1 MTHLY
6 TDLFIAK
13 FSFWPYLSASQ
24 KMELSDQTQLRQF
37 KKGEILYESKETCLG
52 VVLIKTGQ
60 LRAYILSE
68 DGREVTLY
76 RLFPGD
82 VGILTASCVLQA
94 VSYHVF
100 VEADADTQV
109 LLTASEIFGKL
120 VENNIYVRCFAYEM
134 ASARLSEML
143 WALQQI
149 LFLSADK
156 RLALFLLEESKKKAS
171 DRLLL
176 TQEQIASYMGSARE
190 VVSRLLKYFAAE
202 KIVRSERGS
211 VTILDRKKLEQLVG

>member
-24 KMELSDQTQLRQF
+24 KMDLSDQTQLRQY

-52 VVLIKTGQ
+52 VALIKTGQ

-94 VSYHVF
+94 VS
-100 VEADADTQV
+100 
-109 LLTASEIFGKL
+109 
-120 VENNIYVRCFAYEM
+120 
-134 ASARLSEML
+134 
-143 WALQQI
+143 
-149 LFLSADK
+149 
-156 RLALFLLEESKKKAS
+156 
-171 DRLLL
+171 
-176 TQEQIASYMGSARE
+176 
-190 VVSRLLKYFAAE
+190 
-202 KIVRSERGS
+202 
-211 VTILDRKKLEQLVG
+211 

>member
-24 KMELSDQTQLRQF
+24 KMDLSGQTQLRQY

-52 VVLIKTGQ
+52 VALIKTGQ
-60 LRAYILSE
+60 LRAYI
-68 DGREVTLY
+68 
-76 RLFPGD
+76 
-82 VGILTASCVLQA
+82 
-94 VSYHVF
+94 
-100 VEADADTQV
+100 
-109 LLTASEIFGKL
+109 
-120 VENNIYVRCFAYEM
+120 CFAYEM

-143 WALQQI
+143 WTLQQI

-156 RLALFLLEESKKKAS
+156 RLVLFLLEESKKKAS

-202 KIVRSERGS
+202 KIVRPERGS